1 MTSLLSSTVN
11 ASFVA
16 PNSPKQTAAS
26 TTAPTVPTATSNAT
40 EVLTEEISDLQQLEN
55 YKYIALDNLVKSSNP
70 SPDNVAQQKE
80 ILNDISAIS
89 TLRSNL
95 LNTLLSNSSSHLKVN
110 EQMKYNL
117 EDKTNIF
124 TLKKNDL
131 MAMEAAL
138 EAKKQQINN
147 ASRMVDINTYY
158 HKQYEARV
166 KIMKLIVLICF
177 VVIFFIVLMHLGWL
191 PQELVTILV
200 VIVWFSG
207 LLYIGY
213 LVNDMYQRSNIN
225 FDEYNF
231 TFDSSK
237 FGAQV
242 ENSTKKKAA
251 SSTDRSCLYN
261 SIASS
266 AASIEDSISSKA
278 TSLMN
283 NVNGTPDPSSSSSSL
298 TSANAN
304 TGSGSG
310 AAATPSV
317 QSKLSE
323 NFIPLMSRMDKKQFN
338 SNDAQQPMA
347 YDSVNNYGKL

>member
-1 MTSLLSSTVN
+1 
-11 ASFVA
+11 
-16 PNSPKQTAAS
+16 
-26 TTAPTVPTATSNAT
+26 
-40 EVLTEEISDLQQLEN
+40 
-55 YKYIALDNLVKSSNP
+55 
-70 SPDNVAQQKE
+70 
-80 ILNDISAIS
+80 
-89 TLRSNL
+89 
-95 LNTLLSNSSSHLKVN
+95 
-110 EQMKYNL
+110 
-117 EDKTNIF
+117 
-124 TLKKNDL
+124 
-131 MAMEAAL
+131 
-138 EAKKQQINN
+138 
-147 ASRMVDINTYY
+147 
-158 HKQYEARV
+158 
-166 KIMKLIVLICF
+166 
-177 VVIFFIVLMHLGWL
+177 MHLGWL

-200 VIVWFSG
+200 VIVLLAG
-207 LLYIGY
+207 LIYIGY
-213 LVNDMYQRSNIN
+213 LINDMYQRSNIN